1 MYARE
6 KKCVALTPA
15 IEITVAIVAT
25 RNVLQWGCQEKV
37 RGRFQIGRNISDL
50 SLLFLLTIPVSQ
62 QVGFLVHISL
72 VSGQGSDKHAHFHS
86 LATASKASIHKV

>member
-6 KKCVALTPA
+6 RKCVALTPVT
-15 IEITVAIVAT
+15 EITVAIVAT

-37 RGRFQIGRNISDL
+37 RTRLKMGRYISDL

-62 QVGFLVHISL
+62 
-72 VSGQGSDKHAHFHS
+72 
-86 LATASKASIHKV
+86 